1 VGDIEAIMALSIQI
15 GARTDRE
22 RGKEL
27 VAVRRRLTNAMFA
40 LSSYGREYLEAQKIP
55 EQTTRALLQG
65 LAGYGVPS
73 G

>member
-27 VAVRRRLTNAMFA
+27 VAARRRLTNAMFA
-40 LSSYGREYLEAQKIP
+40 LSSYGQLYTLRN
-55 EQTTRALLQG
+55 LQ
-65 LAGYGVPS
+65 
-73 G
+73 